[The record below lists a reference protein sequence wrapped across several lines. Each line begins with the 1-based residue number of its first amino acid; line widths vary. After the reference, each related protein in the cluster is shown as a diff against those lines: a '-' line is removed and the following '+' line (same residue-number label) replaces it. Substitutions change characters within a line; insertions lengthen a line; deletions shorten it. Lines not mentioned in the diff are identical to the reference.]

1 MKDARTNSVHLPPFM
16 PVYSWTFVDPS
27 QNQWKGTVST
37 GQELYA
43 GRKNAMYFQ
52 MVTHY
57 CTSSEDN
64 IYHCNVH
71 LHYTWSALGL
81 QEPWWIRIR

>member
-1 MKDARTNSVHLPPFM
+1 M
-16 PVYSWTFVDPS
+16 PVYSWTFVNPS
-27 QNQWKGTVST
+27 QNQWRGTVST

-43 GRKNAMYFQ
+43 GRKDAMYFQ
-52 MVTHY
+52 RVTHY

-71 LHYTWSALGL
+71 LHYTWAALGFKNRGGSGSVESDQPDL
-81 QEPWWIRIR
+81 NDL